1 MAVEDDSMDL
11 KPLESRHVFVR
22 VPPSY
27 EQCVAESLCPRAD
40 YLASPFAVAAL
51 ADWDDEDDD

>member
-1 MAVEDDSMDL
+1 MDL